1 MRIQVLHIDGCP
13 NTVVAEGRMR
23 SALKAL
29 GFGEA
34 PLESVLIRTESE
46 AADAQFGGSPT
57 FLVDGKDLFP
67 ASPAHALACRLYAT
81 DAGLAGV
88 PSQAQLEEAIGATTE
103 PPIYPPGYNEWNGHH
118 LEGSAMSYGINV
130 TVNLPY
136 DAALAATKEALAA
149 QKFGVLSEIDVAA
162 TLKTKLGEDVGPY
175 TILGAC
181 MPPMALQAVR
191 AEPSIGL
198 LLPCNVVVR
207 AADEGTS
214 IVEAIDTHTM
224 VTLTGN
230 ADMAPV
236 AEQVGRSLQAVLDS
250 LPH

>member
-1 MRIQVLHIDGCP
+1 
-13 NTVVAEGRMR
+13 
-23 SALKAL
+23 
-29 GFGEA
+29 
-34 PLESVLIRTESE
+34 
-46 AADAQFGGSPT
+46 
-57 FLVDGKDLFP
+57 
-67 ASPAHALACRLYAT
+67 
-81 DAGLAGV
+81 
-88 PSQAQLEEAIGATTE
+88 
-103 PPIYPPGYNEWNGHH
+103 
-118 LEGSAMSYGINV
+118 MSYGINV